1 VASNRAG
8 RLTRGICAVLLGTSV
23 AGCGADAIMT
33 PVSFHD
39 ARVVRGDA
47 TLIRLSADSCKSQP
61 YQVRISE
68 SAREVRIALAAATP
82 EGPPFPACSDLVAVR
97 LKKPLG
103 SRRLWTPPPIAKC
116 LIEQDRTFS
125 PKQEHPQMP
134 QGSRTL
140 RIVPTPVKRK

>member
-1 VASNRAG
+1 
-8 RLTRGICAVLLGTSV
+8 
-23 AGCGADAIMT
+23 MT

-47 TLIRLSADSCKSQP
+47 TLIRLSADSCKGQP

-125 PKQEHPQMP
+125 PSKSIRKCRRD
-134 QGSRTL
+134 QGHCVSFQRQSEESEAASWHSSGSG
-140 RIVPTPVKRK
+140 